1 MEVALFLCCCSRE
14 CGRGHWGEQCSA
26 EAGARCDQ
34 QPQESPGQH
43 YRGEA
48 QCDQRPL
55 EQAAGAAYDD
65 HRPLKSPEQQC
76 WRGLQCHQCQ

>member
-1 MEVALFLCCCSRE
+1 MVPASAEEGMEVAILLCCCSRE

-55 EQAAGAAYDD
+55 EQAAGAFSA
-65 HRPLKSPEQQC
+65 HLFLSS
-76 WRGLQCHQCQ
+76 L